1 MARIESLAI
10 LTNESGKEF
19 LAEQYGAVIANI
31 QKNMISSKLKN
42 TALSGTPT
50 AGSVEAKR
58 FVNRNSN
65 AYGTARTGNAG
76 QKVKAEPV
84 TIAINVDREL
94 LTEVEQKDVSLY
106 GVDNFVERQA
116 AMDQKSME
124 RELER
129 AFFTTAAA
137 AATEVTPT
145 GTDPQDMVEEAI
157 QALETV
163 KNDYVDGV
171 PRDMITVVCA
181 PAVYGKLRT
190 YLDTVSDGGS
200 KGETINMYHGA
211 RIESSTYLPTG
222 VKMIVMADG
231 AVAQPVLPTVAPAQK
246 IQLSN
251 AYAFG
256 MFYSYG
262 TKAVA
267 PDMIM
272 KVNA

>member
-10 LTNESGKEF
+10 LTTDEGKEY
-19 LAEQYGAVIANI
+19 LAEQYGAVIANV
-31 QKNMISSKLKN
+31 QKNTISSSMKN

-58 FVNRNSN
+58 FENRTSK
-65 AYGTARTGNAG
+65 AYGTARSGNAG

-84 TIAINVDREL
+84 TIAINVDKEL

-106 GVDNFVERQA
+106 GVDGFVERQA
-116 AMDQKSME
+116 SMDQKSLE

-129 AFFTTAAA
+129 AFFEC
-137 AATEVTPT
+137 AATAGTQVTPT
-145 GTDPQDMVEEAI
+145 ATDVQDMVEEAI
-157 QALETV
+157 QALETL

-171 PRDMITVVCA
+171 PRDMINVVCV
-181 PAVYGKLRT
+181 PSVYGKLRT
-190 YLDTVSDGGS
+190 YLDKVIGS
-200 KGETINMYHGA
+200 QGEETNMYHGVK
-211 RIESSTYLPTG
+211 IHSSVYLPSG
-222 VKMIVMADG
+222 VKMLVVADG

-246 IQLSN
+246 IPLSN
-251 AYAFG
+251 AIAFG

-267 PDMIM
+267 PDMIF